1 MIIKIGASPLLRKRF
16 RAEVETA
23 NGLKK
28 IDFGLRGA
36 YTYLDGADLA
46 TKRNYWK
53 RHLGNATEKTLITN
67 LVPSPSLLS
76 AYLLW
81 GDTHDLSKNIKKL
94 NALWAEK
101 HLGKRT

>member
-1 MIIKIGASPLLRKRF
+1 MIIKIGASPLVHKRF

-23 NGLKK
+23 NGIRK
-28 IDFGLRGA
+28 IDFGLRGG
-36 YTYLDGADLA
+36 YTYLDGADLT

-53 RHLGNATEKTLITN
+53 RHLGNTTEKTLISN

-81 GDTHDLSKNIKKL
+81 GDTRDLSKNIRHLNKLWEKK
-94 NALWAEK
+94 
-101 HLGKRT
+101 HSV